1 MQVYSITLLYCIWYG
16 FERAIIEN
24 FRTDSLMLW
33 GPIRVSVFVS
43 VILFVGALIALIV
56 IRKKQ
61 KTAVTDMDYEAM
73 FDDGLDDITNDET
86 PEIETAD
93 EVEDNG

>member
-1 MQVYSITLLYCIWYG
+1 
-16 FERAIIEN
+16 
-24 FRTDSLMLW
+24 
-33 GPIRVSVFVS
+33 
-43 VILFVGALIALIV
+43 
-56 IRKKQ
+56 
-61 KTAVTDMDYEAM
+61 MDYEAM